1 MLLSPISGVLT
12 IKFAVLRAIVLP
24 LDVRFLIRATVS
36 TRAERIAIIMSDGD
50 GEDDRD
56 ADGDDV
62 LESSLIPDERDRV
75 LNVDSAALSD
85 EGAAREEVDAVDAL
99 PFDCASEYFVVS
111 LSLVSSPSLFSDV
124 PGAPNAKKGGR
135 KDPGR
140 EA

>member
-62 LESSLIPDERDRV
+62 LESSVIPDERDRA
-75 LNVDSAALSD
+75 LNL
-85 EGAAREEVDAVDAL
+85 EVDAVDASVT
-99 PFDCASEYFVVS
+99 CASEYFVVS